1 MSLLSSLPVCFR
13 RIHHAT
19 SNLTVFCYVFRCSS
33 RVAQD
38 DGAAA
43 AGADA
48 DGADDDDDDGL
59 DSDTDE
65 LRKIS
70 EAYLGKNT
78 PNKERKRAKRQSSE
92 AWNFIARLRDV
103 PAAMRDAGYSEAQ
116 IKVAMGGPG
125 KRGKVT
131 HVCTACFE
139 LLTIGYDTK
148 ARAVRSRRPLAPPAR
163 APCSR
168 RPLAL
173 TARPVLSARPVRS
186 RRPRRSTG

>member
-19 SNLTVFCYVFRCSS
+19 SNLTVFCCVFRCSS

-38 DGAAA
+38 GAAAAGADDDGAAA
-43 AGADA
+43 AGADD

-116 IKVAMGGPG
+116 IKVAMGGAG

-163 APCSR
+163 A
-168 RPLAL
+168 
-173 TARPVLSARPVRS
+173 VRS
-186 RRPRRSTG
+186 R